1 MLETTAKKKTKKSK
15 IGIKNIDNKDKL
27 KESRTIKEITTC
39 MTPVI
44 RYSSNSFVVVP

>member
-1 MLETTAKKKTKKSK
+1 MLESTASPRKKKL
-15 IGIKNIDNKDKL
+15 KNRKLEFDNKDKL
-27 KESRTIKEITTC
+27 NKSRTIKEITTC